1 VTATA
6 VPGSDAA
13 RRRYLL
19 ALGGLGLVV
28 VIWGL
33 GPPMS
38 KEISAPGLTVAAVR
52 MWMAVPTMVA
62 LQMLSGS
69 RPTWSQVWASRW
81 GGLCFGANM
90 AFFFTAIQHAS
101 IATVTL
107 VGSLQPVT
115 VLLGGIRF
123 FGERPTPWRL
133 GWTVVGIVSVGAAV
147 AGAGAGV
154 RATPLGLALSC
165 GALVT
170 LSAYLL
176 VTRRTRARL
185 SPSEYLT
192 GVMVWAALAVT
203 PMALVSGL
211 ALDAIDAADVFW
223 LVVVLIGPGALGHLI
238 MNWVITELPLGITA
252 LNMLPATVLSI
263 AVAWPMHGE
272 PVTPLQ
278 IAAGAVTL
286 IAVALVV
293 NGRPSWGR

>member
-1 VTATA
+1 
-6 VPGSDAA
+6 
-13 RRRYLL
+13 
-19 ALGGLGLVV
+19 
-28 VIWGL
+28 
-33 GPPMS
+33 
-38 KEISAPGLTVAAVR
+38 
-52 MWMAVPTMVA
+52 
-62 LQMLSGS
+62 
-69 RPTWSQVWASRW
+69 
-81 GGLCFGANM
+81 M

-123 FGERPTPWRL
+123 FGERPTAWRL

-154 RATPLGLALSC
+154 RATPFGLALSC

-211 ALDAIDAADVFW
+211 ALDAIDSADVFW

-263 AVAWPMHGE
+263 AVAWPVHGE
-272 PVTPLQ
+272 PVTLLQ
-278 IAAGAVTL
+278 VVAGAVTL
-286 IAVALVV
+286 VAVGLVV
-293 NGRPSWGR
+293 NGRPSWLR